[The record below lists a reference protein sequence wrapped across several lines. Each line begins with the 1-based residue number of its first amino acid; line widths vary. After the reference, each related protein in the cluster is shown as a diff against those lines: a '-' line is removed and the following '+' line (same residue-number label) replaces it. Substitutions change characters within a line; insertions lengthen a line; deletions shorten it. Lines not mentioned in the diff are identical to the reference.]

1 MLKRGL
7 TIAAVASAAL
17 SGCVQT
23 RQYADVQFTPPNGD
37 YKLLVLRPDVT
48 VGSLTT
54 GGMVEPRADWTDQ
67 ARSNI
72 VDALRAQQAGR
83 GGKITIVQHRNEVPG
98 VTAQELADVERLN
111 YVVDQSIVLHKYL
124 GDYLPTKRGKG
135 LDWTLG
141 ADAVR
146 LGQKTGYD
154 YALFLH
160 AEDAQVSGG
169 RIALGV
175 LGLAGC
181 FIGFC
186 APNVGGQQQLDYA
199 SLVDLKTGE
208 VVWFNVVSAGSEIP
222 GIKFGDLR
230 TPAGAAQMVDR
241 LLGRMK
247 PGRDAGKG
255 RVMSPDPRET
265 H

>member
-1 MLKRGL
+1 MVKRGL
-7 TIAAVASAAL
+7 ALVASIAL

-23 RQYADVQFTPPNGD
+23 RQFADVQFTPPSGD
-37 YKLLVLRPDVT
+37 YRLLVLRPDVS

-54 GGMVEPRADWTDQ
+54 GGMLEPRADWTDE
-67 ARSNI
+67 ARASI
-72 VDALRAQQAGR
+72 VGALKAQQAAR
-83 GGKITIVQHRNEVPG
+83 GGNIRIIEHRNSLGGISE
-98 VTAQELADVERLN
+98 QELANVERLN
-111 YVVDQSIVLHKYL
+111 AAVDQSIVEHKYL
-124 GDYLPTKRGKG
+124 GNSLPTKRGRG
-135 LDWTLG
+135 LEWTLG
-141 ADAVR
+141 ADAVK
-146 LGQKTGYD
+146 LGRETGYD
-154 YALFLH
+154 FALFLH
-160 AEDAQVSGG
+160 AEDEVASGG
-169 RIALGV
+169 RIALGM

-199 SLVDLKTGE
+199 SLVDLRSGK

-230 TPAGAAQMVDR
+230 TPEGAAQMVDR

-247 PGRDAGKG
+247 PGKEAALGL
-255 RVMSPDPRET
+255 VMTPRSQGA

>member
-1 MLKRGL
+1 MVKRGL
-7 TIAAVASAAL
+7 GIALAACVAL

-23 RQYADVQFTPPNGD
+23 RQYADVQFTPPSGD

-54 GGMVEPRADWTDQ
+54 GGMVEARADWTEQ
-67 ARSNI
+67 ARANVI
-72 VDALRAQQAGR
+72 AALRAQQAGR
-83 GGKITIVQHRNEVPG
+83 GGKLEILERRSQLKGISEQEV
-98 VTAQELADVERLN
+98 ADFERLF
-111 YVVDQSIVLHKYL
+111 YAVGQSIVLHKYL

-135 LDWTLG
+135 LDYTLG
-141 ADAVR
+141 EDAVR

-160 AEDAQVSGG
+160 AEDQVASGG

-181 FIGFC
+181 VVGFC
-186 APNVGGQQQLDYA
+186 APNIGGATQLDYA
-199 SLVDLKTGE
+199 GLVDLKTGE
-208 VVWFNVVSAGSEIP
+208 VVWFNVVRAGSEVP
-222 GIKFGDLR
+222 GIKFGDIR
-230 TPAGAAQMVDR
+230 TPEGSAQMVER

-247 PGRDAGKG
+247 PGLEVRRAQAAAVK
-255 RVMSPDPRET
+255 S
-265 H
+265 

>member
-1 MLKRGL
+1 MGKKSLA
-7 TIAAVASAAL
+7 IALAASAAL
-17 SGCVQT
+17 SACVQT
-23 RQYADVQFTPPNGD
+23 RQYADVQFTPPQGD

-54 GGMVEPRADWTDQ
+54 GGMVEPRAEWTDA
-67 ARSNI
+67 ARANI
-72 VDALRAQQAGR
+72 VAALRAQQASR
-83 GGKITIVQHRNEVPG
+83 GGNITIIEHRNALPG
-98 VTAQELADVERLN
+98 VTEQELADVERLN
-111 YVVDQSIVLHKYL
+111 YVVDQSIVEHKYL

-146 LGQKTGYD
+146 LGEKTGYD

-160 AEDAQVSGG
+160 AEDQVASTG

-175 LGLAGC
+175 LGFAGC

-186 APNVGGQQQLDYA
+186 APNVGGAEQLDYA

-208 VVWFNVVSAGSEIP
+208 VVWFNVVDAASQVP

-230 TPAGAAQMVDR
+230 TPQGAAQMVDR
-241 LLGRMK
+241 LLGRMR
-247 PGRDAGKG
+247 PGTAVRRAQEAEA
-255 RVMSPDPRET
+255 R
-265 H
+265 

>member
-7 TIAAVASAAL
+7 AVTVAASVAL

-23 RQYADVQFTPPNGD
+23 RQYADVQFTPPSGD
-37 YKLLVLRPDVT
+37 YRLLVLRPDVT

-67 ARSNI
+67 ARASI
-72 VDALRAQQAGR
+72 VQALRAQQAAR
-83 GGKITIVQHRNEVPG
+83 GGNLTIIEHRNQLPG

-111 YVVDQSIVLHKYL
+111 FAIDQSIVLHKYL

-141 ADAVR
+141 TDAVK
-146 LGQKTGYD
+146 LGQKSGFD

-160 AEDAQVSGG
+160 AEDQVASRG
-169 RIALGV
+169 RVALGV

-222 GIKFGDLR
+222 GLKFGDLR
-230 TPAGAAQMVDR
+230 TPQGAAQMVER

-247 PGRDAGKG
+247 PGRAIRAQQAKES
-255 RVMSPDPRET
+255 R
-265 H
+265 

>member
-1 MLKRGL
+1 MRKWGFVLALAAGASL
-7 TIAAVASAAL
+7 TS
-17 SGCVQT
+17 CVQT
-23 RQYADVQFTPPNGD
+23 KQYADLQFTPPQGD

-67 ARSNI
+67 ARAS
-72 VDALRAQQAGR
+72 VVAALRAQQAAH
-83 GGKITIVQHRNEVPG
+83 GGKVTIIEHRNELPG
-98 VTAQELADVERLN
+98 VPEQELADVERLN
-111 YVVDQSIVLHKYL
+111 AAVDESIVVHKYL
-124 GDYLPTKRGKG
+124 GDYLPTKRGNR

-141 ADAVR
+141 DDAVH

-160 AEDAQVSGG
+160 AEDQVASGG

-181 FIGFC
+181 IVGFC
-186 APNVGGQQQLDYA
+186 APNVGGAQQLDYA
-199 SLVDLKTGE
+199 SLVDLRTGE
-208 VVWFNVVSAGSEIP
+208 VVWFNVVLAGSQVP

-230 TPAGAAQMVDR
+230 TPAGAAQMVER

-247 PGRDAGKG
+247 PGRAIQQAKAA
-255 RVMSPDPRET
+255 

>member
-1 MLKRGL
+1 MRKRGPG
-7 TIAAVASAAL
+7 VALATAAL
-17 SGCVQT
+17 LTGCVQT
-23 RQYADVQFTPPNGD
+23 RQYADMQFTLPAGD

-54 GGMVEPRADWTDQ
+54 GGMVEPRADWTEQ
-67 ARSNI
+67 ARRSI
-72 VDALRAQQAGR
+72 VEALRTQQAGR
-83 GGKITIVQHRNEVPG
+83 GGKMTIVEHRNEVPG

-124 GDYLPTKRGKG
+124 GDVLPTKRGKG

-141 ADAVR
+141 QDAVR
-146 LGQKTGYD
+146 LGQKSGFD

-160 AEDAQVSGG
+160 AEDQIASGG

-175 LGLAGC
+175 IGLAGC

-208 VVWFNVVSAGSEIP
+208 VVWFNVVQAGSQIP

-230 TPAGAAQMVDR
+230 TPQGAAQMVDR

-247 PGRDAGKG
+247 PGRA
-255 RVMSPDPRET
+255 VREQQARERR
-265 H
+265 